1 MGVDLIAMHGWGG
14 DHRSWAPWDAA
25 AAERGWRLSCGERGY
40 GRLTPRLPSWGGAG
54 ERVVLVHSL
63 GLHLLPAEL
72 LEQATALVL
81 LASFGR
87 FVPQGRPGRRLQQA
101 LQGMAAQLE
110 AGDAEAEAML
120 RQFLTEAAA
129 PAPPEWLPHGPLED
143 GLSAEGRQRL
153 HDDLALLGRTDGL
166 PDGFPGSARVLIVE
180 AAEDRIVAPESRALL
195 RSALPQ
201 AEVLTLEGVGHSLL
215 SPTLI
220 PAVLHWI
227 ETHAAGGH
235 GQG

>member
-1 MGVDLIAMHGWGG
+1 MAVELIAMHGWGG

-25 AAERGWRLSCGERGY
+25 AGERGWPLRCGERGY
-40 GRLTPRLPSWGGAG
+40 GRQTPRQPSWAGAD

-72 LEQATALVL
+72 LEQATAVAL

-87 FVPQGRPGRRLQQA
+87 FVPPGAPGRRLRQA
-101 LQGMAAQLE
+101 LRGMAARLE

-120 RQFLTEAAA
+120 RQFLVEAAA
-129 PAPPEWLPHGPLED
+129 PAPAEWLPHGPLED
-143 GLSAEGRQRL
+143 GLSPEGRQRL

-166 PDGFPGSARVLIVE
+166 PAGFPTAARVLIVE
-180 AAEDRIVAPESRALL
+180 AAEDRIVAAESRALL

-201 AEVLTLEGVGHSLL
+201 AEVLRLEGVGHSLL

-227 ETHAAGGH
+227 ETDAAAGH